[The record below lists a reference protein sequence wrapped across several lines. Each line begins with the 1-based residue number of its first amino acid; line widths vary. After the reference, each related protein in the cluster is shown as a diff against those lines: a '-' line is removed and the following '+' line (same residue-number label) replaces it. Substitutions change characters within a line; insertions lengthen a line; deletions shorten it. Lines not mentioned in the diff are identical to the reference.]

1 MKRKKT
7 KGQAIVELALFFPF
21 FLLIILGGIIDF
33 GFAFYNYI
41 SLQQVANV
49 SVQWAAE
56 NISPQEVANGLV
68 QSAAERNIS
77 AALPK
82 NIAKLKWQS
91 TSLTIHPLEFPKF
104 KSMGVTE
111 TGIKLTLTYNSP
123 VYTPFYQT
131 MLNATL
137 GEPNIPL
144 RTSVTYKIPSIIGK
158 R

>member
-1 MKRKKT
+1 MKRKQT

-41 SLQQVANV
+41 SLQQVAND
-49 SVQWAAE
+49 SAQW
-56 NISPQEVANGLV
+56 
-68 QSAAERNIS
+68 AAERNITSFGEIS
-77 AALPK
+77 ASVYK

-91 TSLTIHPLEFPKF
+91 TSLTIHPLEFPEF

-131 MLNATL
+131 MLSATL
-137 GEPNIPL
+137 GDPNIPL
-144 RTSVTYKIPSIIGK
+144 KTSVTYKIPSIIRK

>member
-41 SLQQVANV
+41 SLQQ
-49 SVQWAAE
+49 
-56 NISPQEVANGLV
+56 VANGLV